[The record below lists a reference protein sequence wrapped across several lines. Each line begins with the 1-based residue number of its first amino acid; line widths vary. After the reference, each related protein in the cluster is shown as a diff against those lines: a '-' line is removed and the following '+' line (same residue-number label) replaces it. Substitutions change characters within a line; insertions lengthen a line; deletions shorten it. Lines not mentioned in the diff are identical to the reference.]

1 MPSEE
6 RPTRDRSV
14 AEEREIARRRN
25 ELLAEARGI
34 GGGGRERKGGAGSAS
49 RLMGLGFQFLLAILL
64 GLYGGQWLDRRLG
77 SAPWFLIIGV
87 FLGAGAIFY
96 AMYRAMA
103 AEGRRLD
110 EERRK

>member
-6 RPTRDRSV
+6 RPARERSA
-14 AEEREIARRRN
+14 AEEREISRRRN
-25 ELLAEARGI
+25 ELLAEARGS
-34 GGGGRERKGGAGSAS
+34 GKERKGGGGSAS

-87 FLGAGAIFY
+87 FLGAGASFY
-96 AMYRAMA
+96 AMYRAMV